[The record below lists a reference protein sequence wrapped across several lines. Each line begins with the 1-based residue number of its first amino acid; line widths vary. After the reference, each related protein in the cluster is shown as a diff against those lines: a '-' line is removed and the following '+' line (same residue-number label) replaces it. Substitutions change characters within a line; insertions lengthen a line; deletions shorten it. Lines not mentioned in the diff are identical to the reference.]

1 MLDAAVYHEAVI
13 WLTGWW
19 FFLVFAVFV
28 FVWRRWRRFIVTAGF
43 GWFAVTSCRVWH
55 GDGVIIMYRHSKIK
69 HLLGVINDYIVGVI
83 LFHGPLLWLSRRGNR
98 HLWMMQMMY
107 LFSDE
112 KPSLF
117 CVFGLANRRR
127 LNTSGTSRTHSRSRG

>member
-1 MLDAAVYHEAVI
+1 
-13 WLTGWW
+13 
-19 FFLVFAVFV
+19 
-28 FVWRRWRRFIVTAGF
+28 
-43 GWFAVTSCRVWH
+43 
-55 GDGVIIMYRHSKIK
+55 MYRHSKIK